1 MAARAA
7 IAGLVLAASVSA
19 AVARGDV
26 SGRGGFFDQASRS
39 IDHDKK
45 VLKRLESHPL
55 SKASGWTIK
64 ETQGSDKVGE
74 MPRPCPDCSPPQSP
88 AAARRGILLIRLFD
102 AYMKARAHMYLAR
115 RFGGLPIHLFVHISN
130 RPVIS
135 LSHSLILP

>member
-74 MPRPCPDCSPPQSP
+74 MSRPHPDCVFPQSP
-88 AAARRGILLIRLFD
+88 AAARRGMLLIRLRD
-102 AYMKARAHMYLAR
+102 AHLKAKAM
-115 RFGGLPIHLFVHISN
+115 
-130 RPVIS
+130 
-135 LSHSLILP
+135 